1 MDELDLRYA
10 LKPSPDLTIVRI
22 EALENQMKQLQ
33 KEVIPDLNSKHES
46 LYAWSLKNQAQDDEQ
61 DKRLAAIDKKI
72 ADLDGKLNDF

>member
-46 LYAWSLKNQAQDDEQ
+46 LYAWSLKNQA
-61 DKRLAAIDKKI
+61 
-72 ADLDGKLNDF
+72 